1 MHFSKF
7 PLLSRIP
14 VKLGACLHFA
24 LACKTAFSQSDYAL
38 SFSCTWRGNTNS
50 THHIANTRSGYWR
63 LGFKIFIFFFLRRFF
78 LPSHS
83 STRCLINLADVS
95 NSGCAVI
102 HKSAGVYIQRNTG
115 CTAEISN
122 FFFAAPN
129 VQTASIT
136 LTWQGRGMQLSQH
149 LRNPRSWHSNNLTF
163 LRRG

>member
-1 MHFSKF
+1 MRF
-7 PLLSRIP
+7 LLAVPDGVTRTPRTILP
-14 VKLGACLHFA
+14 
-24 LACKTAFSQSDYAL
+24 T
-38 SFSCTWRGNTNS
+38 RGVD
-50 THHIANTRSGYWR
+50 IDVWDLRF
-63 LGFKIFIFFFLRRFF
+63 LFFFFLRRFF

-115 CTAEISN
+115 CTAEIGD

-136 LTWQGRGMQLSQH
+136 LT
-149 LRNPRSWHSNNLTF
+149 
-163 LRRG
+163 